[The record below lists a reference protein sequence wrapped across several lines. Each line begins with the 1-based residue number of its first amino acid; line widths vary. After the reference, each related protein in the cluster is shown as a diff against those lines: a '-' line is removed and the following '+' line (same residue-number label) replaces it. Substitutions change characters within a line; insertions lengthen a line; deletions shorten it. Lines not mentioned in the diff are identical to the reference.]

1 MTKYEIKNT
10 TQFKKDYKL
19 AKRRGLNL
27 ELLKTVIKKLANGET
42 LEAKY
47 KDHPLSGDWIG
58 YRGIRSADSP
68 DQKETFLKITDSN
81 CSSDWYLR
89 IPL

>member
-27 ELLKTVIKKLANGET
+27 ELLKEIVKRREPG
-42 LEAKY
+42 
-47 KDHPLSGDWIG
+47 S
-58 YRGIRSADSP
+58 
-68 DQKETFLKITDSN
+68 
-81 CSSDWYLR
+81 
-89 IPL
+89 